1 MMKLKKLVLMGMV
14 CCMAFASKGITV
26 LAAETDTELAGE
38 VREQE
43 STAPES
49 EADEASD
56 QDGEIKE
63 QAAETMKDAS
73 ELADEVANLTSVL
86 QSSITSSVSATIEN
100 EQAKLPAYTQD
111 ELMYL
116 SCIIYCEAGNQE
128 KKGKIAVA
136 NVIMNRVESDIFD
149 HVTTIKEAIYDCERW
164 GRQFSPVYVK
174 SNGKW
179 TTKGS
184 SYEKAL
190 TMYQT
195 GKYAKEW
202 QEEQMKD
209 CIEAAKE
216 ALEGKKVID
225 GSYLYFNM
233 GISSTKAKCNKTGA
247 SYTVIGC
254 HIFY

>member
-1 MMKLKKLVLMGMV
+1 MMKFKKLVLMGMV
-14 CCMAFASKGITV
+14 CCMTFASNGMAV
-26 LAAETDTELAGE
+26 AAAEADTELAGE
-38 VREQE
+38 AKEQE
-43 STAPES
+43 SAAPGS
-49 EADEASD
+49 EADAAAG
-56 QDGEIKE
+56 QDEEIKE
-63 QAAETMKDAS
+63 QAAETKDAS

-100 EQAKLPAYTQD
+100 EQAKQPAYTQD
-111 ELMYL
+111 DLMYL

-174 SNGKW
+174 SNGAW

-190 TMYQT
+190 TMYRT
-195 GKYAKEW
+195 GEYPKEW
-202 QEEQMKD
+202 QQEQMQE

-216 ALEGKKVID
+216 ALEGRQVID
-225 GSYLYFNM
+225 SSYLYFNM
-233 GISSTKAKCNKTGA
+233 GITSTKAKCNKTGA
-247 SYTVIGC
+247 SYKVIGC

>member
-14 CCMAFASKGITV
+14 CCMAFASNGMAV
-26 LAAETDTELAGE
+26 LAAQADTELAGE
-38 VREQE
+38 AKEQE
-43 STAPES
+43 STNPES
-49 EADEASD
+49 EAD
-56 QDGEIKE
+56 QDEEIKA
-63 QAAETMKDAS
+63 QADAAQDAS

-86 QSSITSSVSATIEN
+86 QSSITSSLSATIEN

-149 HVTTIKEAIYDCERW
+149 HVTTIKEAIYDCDRW

-184 SYEKAL
+184 TYEKAL

-195 GKYAKEW
+195 GEYAKEW
-202 QEEQMKD
+202 QEEQMKE

-216 ALEGKKVID
+216 ALEGKRVID
-225 GSYLYFNM
+225 SSYLYFNM
-233 GISSTKAKCNKTGA
+233 SISSTKAKCNKTGA